1 MSTPDLL
8 EPPAS
13 EREAEM
19 AKVAQRCLM
28 AALDHSRPQRIALVD
43 EKGLGMCVR
52 YGVRAGSSGW
62 FGLWVGGCAFG
73 FGKCV
78 DAPLFIS
85 LTAFTNTTW

>member
-1 MSTPDLL
+1 MPL
-8 EPPAS
+8 EVVKWRAA
-13 EREAEM
+13 AEN
-19 AKVAQRCLM
+19 AQ
-28 AALDHSRPQRIALVD
+28 AQLDALVD